1 MFRFYYGWI
10 IVGVTFLIGATEAGA
25 FQNILSVFLK
35 PMTETFGWSRAAV
48 SGTMAFGSIC
58 AGIVSPIFGPVLDRH
73 GSRMVAFWG
82 VLILSAGLVC
92 LSFLNHIWQLYVFFG
107 LGRMVAVGVL
117 TLSITVTI
125 SNWFIRLRGRAM
137 GIVWLGP
144 RLGAAVLPALAQYFI
159 LTQSW
164 RFAWGALG
172 VVVFLMSGL
181 PSLIF
186 LRRRPEDLGLLPD
199 GDPVAL
205 AEKKETVRSAD
216 NAAKAAKPSPE
227 PVWTR
232 RQAIHTSTFW
242 WLTIITSLHPFING
256 GINFHVFPFMT
267 DQGMSAVWAI
277 TLIST
282 IAIFGAAGAIS
293 SGFLAERFS
302 TKILLAIN
310 GFASGLVFFGIYITV
325 SSGTAQNFETGV
337 LFVLA
342 ALHGVLHGGRMPL
355 FSLTW
360 AEYFGRS
367 SLGSIYSFSSP
378 FRLTANAI
386 GPIFAALFFDITGR
400 YTIPFCIFIFLFL
413 LAGVF
418 SLYVKPPRLPSSKAN
433 P

>member
-35 PMTETFGWSRAAV
+35 PMTETFGWSRTAI

-58 AGIVSPIFGPVLDRH
+58 AGIVSPIFGPILDRH
-73 GSRMVAFWG
+73 GSRMVAFWS

-117 TLSITVTI
+117 TLTITVTI

-137 GIVWLGP
+137 GIAWLGP

-159 LTQSW
+159 LTQGW

-172 VVVFLMSGL
+172 VVVFLLSGL

-216 NAAKAAKPSPE
+216 NAAKAAEPPPE
-227 PVWTR
+227 PIWTR

-242 WLTIITSLHPFING
+242 SLTVITSLHPFINA
-256 GINFHVFPFMT
+256 GINFHLFPFMT

-277 TLIST
+277 ALIST
-282 IAIFGAAGAIS
+282 IAISGATGAIS

-310 GFASGLVFFGIYITV
+310 GFASGLIFFGFYITA

-342 ALHGVLHGGRMPL
+342 ALYGVLHGGRMPL
-355 FSLTW
+355 FSLIW
-360 AEYFGRS
+360 AEYFGGS

-378 FRLTANAI
+378 FRMTANAI

-413 LAGVF
+413 LVGMS
-418 SLYVKPPRLPSSKAN
+418 SLSVKPPRLPSSKAN

>member
-35 PMTETFGWSRAAV
+35 PMTETFGWSRTAI

-58 AGIVSPIFGPVLDRH
+58 AGIVSPIFGPILDRH
-73 GSRMVAFWG
+73 GSRMVAFCG
-82 VLILSAGLVC
+82 VLILSTGLVC

-117 TLSITVTI
+117 TLTITVTI

-137 GIVWLGP
+137 GIAWLGP
-144 RLGAAVLPALAQYFI
+144 RLGAAVLPVLAQYFI
-159 LTQSW
+159 LTQGW

-199 GDPVAL
+199 GDTVAL
-205 AEKKETVRSAD
+205 AEKKETVQSD
-216 NAAKAAKPSPE
+216 HNAAESPME

-232 RQAIHTSTFW
+232 RQAIHTSAFW
-242 WLTIITSLHPFING
+242 LLTIITSLHPFING
-256 GINFHVFPFMT
+256 GINFHLFPFMT
-267 DQGMSAVWAI
+267 DQGISAVWAI

-282 IAIFGAAGAIS
+282 IAISGAAGAIS
-293 SGFLAERFS
+293 SGFLAERFG
-302 TKILLAIN
+302 TRILLAIN
-310 GFASGLVFFGIYITV
+310 GFASGLVFFGFYIAIA
-325 SSGTAQNFETGV
+325 SGTAQRSGTGV
-337 LFVLA
+337 LLLLAVLYG
-342 ALHGVLHGGRMPL
+342 LLHGGRMPL
-355 FSLTW
+355 FSLIW
-360 AEYFGRS
+360 ADYFGRS

-378 FRLTANAI
+378 FRMTANAI

-400 YTIPFCIFIFLFL
+400 YTIPFCIFIALFL
-413 LAGVF
+413 LVGTI
-418 SLYVKPPRLPSSKAN
+418 SLYVRPPRLRSSKAN
-433 P
+433 S

>member
-1 MFRFYYGWI
+1 LFRFYYGWI

-35 PMTETFGWSRAAV
+35 PMTETFGWSRTAI

-58 AGIVSPIFGPVLDRH
+58 AGIVSPIFGPILDRH
-73 GSRMVAFWG
+73 GSRMVAFWS

-117 TLSITVTI
+117 TLTITVTI

-137 GIVWLGP
+137 GIAWLGP
-144 RLGAAVLPALAQYFI
+144 RLGAAVLPVLAQYFI
-159 LTQSW
+159 LTQGW

-199 GDPVAL
+199 GDTVAL
-205 AEKKETVRSAD
+205 AEKKETVQSD
-216 NAAKAAKPSPE
+216 HNAAESPME

-232 RQAIHTSTFW
+232 RQAIHTSAFW
-242 WLTIITSLHPFING
+242 LLTIITSLHPFING
-256 GINFHVFPFMT
+256 GINFHLFPFMT
-267 DQGMSAVWAI
+267 DQGISAVWAI

-282 IAIFGAAGAIS
+282 IAISGAAGAIS
-293 SGFLAERFS
+293 SGFLAERFGNR
-302 TKILLAIN
+302 ILLAIN
-310 GFASGLVFFGIYITV
+310 GFASGLVFFGFYIAIA
-325 SSGTAQNFETGV
+325 SGTAQRSGTGV
-337 LFVLA
+337 LLLLAVLYG
-342 ALHGVLHGGRMPL
+342 LLHGGRMPL
-355 FSLTW
+355 FSLIW
-360 AEYFGRS
+360 ADYFGRS

-378 FRLTANAI
+378 FRMTANAI
-386 GPIFAALFFDITGR
+386 GPIFAAIFFDITGR
-400 YTIPFCIFIFLFL
+400 YTIPFWIFIGLFL
-413 LAGVF
+413 LVGII
-418 SLYVKPPRLPSSKAN
+418 SLYVRPPRIPS
-433 P
+433 